1 MTERR
6 YSDEEVAAIFE
17 RAANSQAGLQR
28 QQPHALAQ
36 GMTLGELQQIGK
48 DVGIPSELVAS
59 AAREIDLA
67 GRPSERKYLG
77 MTIGVGRVVDLP
89 RRLTDDEWERVVADL
104 RETFDARGS
113 LRSEGTTRMWSNGNL
128 QILLEPTATG
138 QRLRMR
144 TVKGDSRGYIS
155 GGIGIVV
162 ASVLTAGFKTMGG
175 DADVGML
182 AGLSSMVALGLG
194 MIAAGTLRLPS
205 WAKTRKRQM
214 AEIAARAAALTEEGR
229 AFEGIRNDKP
239 LLLPDEYHSS

>member
-1 MTERR
+1 MSERR

-17 RAANSQAGLQR
+17 RAAKSQAGLQR
-28 QQPHALAQ
+28 QQQPHGLSQ
-36 GMTLGELQQIGK
+36 GMTLGELQQIGR
-48 DVGIPSELVAS
+48 DVGIPADLVAS
-59 AAREIDLA
+59 AAHEIDVA
-67 GRPSERKYLG
+67 GRPTERKYLG
-77 MTIGVGRVVDLP
+77 LPIGVGRTVELP

-104 RETFDARGS
+104 RETFDARGTM
-113 LRSEGTTRMWSNGNL
+113 RSEGSTRMWSNGNL

-162 ASVLTAGFKTMGG
+162 ATVLTAGFKTMGG
-175 DADVGML
+175 AADVGML
-182 AGLSSMVALGLG
+182 AGLSSLTALGLG

-214 AEIAARAAALTEEGR
+214 EEIAGRTVALAEDAPRPLTSESGR
-229 AFEGIRNDKP
+229 
-239 LLLPDEYHSS
+239 SSP